1 MPEKEKPSISQED
14 FIKKY
19 YGDKILDRIDEI
31 ASAEIGDE
39 DKLFSI
45 YEKIKKKKEF
55 DADEIQYLM
64 DCSEELDEKGTEL
77 PTNKKKISR
86 ALLGDNPSSPLYTKG
101 TFGFYGKRNVGKRKI
116 VIAVLA
122 CSIVLMFLAVGA
134 IKMSDDEEDIGSTYT
149 IPYSCIDVPT
159 ADLNNPNTSK
169 CMADFGDRIR
179 DVCQDYVDAGG
190 TRYSFS
196 SNPREICLTS
206 NIETMYRQCEEDP
219 AVKIS
224 VFRCY
229 IVQMHWAYQHLTPDI
244 VGGTGYIMPFNDRL
258 DAYWKWERG
267 DIIATIDK

>member
-1 MPEKEKPSISQED
+1 
-14 FIKKY
+14 
-19 YGDKILDRIDEI
+19 
-31 ASAEIGDE
+31 
-39 DKLFSI
+39 
-45 YEKIKKKKEF
+45 
-55 DADEIQYLM
+55 
-64 DCSEELDEKGTEL
+64 
-77 PTNKKKISR
+77 
-86 ALLGDNPSSPLYTKG
+86 
-101 TFGFYGKRNVGKRKI
+101 
-116 VIAVLA
+116 
-122 CSIVLMFLAVGA
+122 
-134 IKMSDDEEDIGSTYT
+134 
-149 IPYSCIDVPT
+149 
-159 ADLNNPNTSK
+159 
-169 CMADFGDRIR
+169 MADFGDRIR